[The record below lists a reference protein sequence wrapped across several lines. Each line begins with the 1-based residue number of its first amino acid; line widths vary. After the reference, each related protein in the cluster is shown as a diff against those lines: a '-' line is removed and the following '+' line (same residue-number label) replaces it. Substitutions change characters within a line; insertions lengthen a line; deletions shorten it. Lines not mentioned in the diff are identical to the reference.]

1 MQSAI
6 YEDQPHDTP
15 EENVFSISGNDKK
28 FILLDTDGSGD
39 SKFFI
44 LADDQYGIY
53 NWRKDY
59 NGNGLSVATA
69 KYDPSNPDSIASQMN
84 SEAFLAKL
92 PVEVVSH
99 IDAQHTWI
107 TEAGN
112 KNSDI
117 PGDYAVNC
125 AVSFLSYAECQ
136 QYHSKIGYDNGMLY
150 GWFLRTARGDID
162 GSPYA
167 PMYVCTDIQAGEKNA
182 SYKGRAM
189 QTSDTASMF
198 VRTAF
203 WLSDD
208 FFKTEKLDVDTLG
221 DNVKKY
227 IFENYSIEDL
237 SDVGYSEKELK
248 KLGFVSENEIMSATD
263 ADGNLITSENIGTI
277 TSVKYVVSM
286 KDTAE
291 NVTVAA
297 AFYDENGK
305 LAGVKIGTENLAK
318 GSNTKTI
325 TFDAES
331 KCRSVCI

>member
-125 AVSFLSYAECQ
+125 AVSFLSYAEWQ

-167 PMYVCTDIQAGEKNA
+167 PMYVCTDNQAGEKNA

-221 DNVKKY
+221 
-227 IFENYSIEDL
+227 IMLRSIYSRTI
-237 SDVGYSEKELK
+237 KLK
-248 KLGFVSENEIMSATD
+248 I
-263 ADGNLITSENIGTI
+263 
-277 TSVKYVVSM
+277 
-286 KDTAE
+286 
-291 NVTVAA
+291 
-297 AFYDENGK
+297 
-305 LAGVKIGTENLAK
+305 
-318 GSNTKTI
+318 
-325 TFDAES
+325 
-331 KCRSVCI
+331 